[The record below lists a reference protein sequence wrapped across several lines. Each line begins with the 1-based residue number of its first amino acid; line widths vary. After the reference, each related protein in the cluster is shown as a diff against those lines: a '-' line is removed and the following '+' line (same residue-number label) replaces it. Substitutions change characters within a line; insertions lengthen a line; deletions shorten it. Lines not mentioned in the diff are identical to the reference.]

1 MTQKNRTKRTA
12 QVFHLDA
19 SDGVWKTCNAK
30 GERGQVLR
38 TVKDRNGNKRA
49 IVAQGCGM
57 GGNRLTLAQIAAT
70 GGGLV
75 DTRGDGLRR
84 VSEVLEGVFWT
95 EVNEPNDDARRRYYF
110 SNDGS
115 RPSRKDLEDWR
126 KKIQK
131 ASE

>member
-1 MTQKNRTKRTA
+1 MASGRPATPRENAVKCSEPSRTGTA
-12 QVFHLDA
+12 T
-19 SDGVWKTCNAK
+19 S
-30 GERGQVLR
+30 EP
-38 TVKDRNGNKRA
+38 